1 MSTLD
6 EIAKEN
12 AASSSPSW
20 PVGFSRCASA
30 RASALPT
37 RCDPLLTLQT
47 ARRQID
53 ALQEIH
59 QARGPMLLRVA
70 FAVRDLWNGSQRSGF
85 ICGTQDALIRTPLL
99 LERSGRQ
106 ARKGT

>member
-70 FAVRDLWNGSQRSGF
+70 FAVRDLWNGSQRGGHLRHAR
-85 ICGTQDALIRTPLL
+85 CALFEPLCF
-99 LERSGRQ
+99 
-106 ARKGT
+106 